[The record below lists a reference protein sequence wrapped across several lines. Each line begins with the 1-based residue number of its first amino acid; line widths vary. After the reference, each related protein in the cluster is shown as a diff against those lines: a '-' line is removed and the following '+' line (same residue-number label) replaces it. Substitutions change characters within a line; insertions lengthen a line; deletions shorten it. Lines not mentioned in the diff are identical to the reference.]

1 MINKFVYTKSWGD
14 FSFSPG
20 INLRFLKKSRDKSV
34 QPLEHYLI
42 TIPLIMFKYDVSM
55 DTNIQLGLQGV
66 PGFEFSDKDYVSGS
80 NDYKRRT
87 YLLQVENRSNYF
99 GYDVWSGLG
108 FKVDWVEFDTDSRSF
123 ENYKTSSTFIN
134 VGLGW

>member
-1 MINKFVYTKSWGD
+1 
-14 FSFSPG
+14 
-20 INLRFLKKSRDKSV
+20 V

-42 TIPLIMFKYDVSM
+42 TIPLIMFKYDVSL
-55 DTNIQLGLQGV
+55 DTDIQLGFQGI
-66 PGFEFSDKDYVSGS
+66 PGFEYSDKDYVSSS

-87 YLLQVENRSNYF
+87 YLLQIENRSVYF
-99 GYDVWSGLG
+99 GYDVWTGMG
-108 FKVDWVEFDTDSRSF
+108 FKMDWVLFEEASRSF